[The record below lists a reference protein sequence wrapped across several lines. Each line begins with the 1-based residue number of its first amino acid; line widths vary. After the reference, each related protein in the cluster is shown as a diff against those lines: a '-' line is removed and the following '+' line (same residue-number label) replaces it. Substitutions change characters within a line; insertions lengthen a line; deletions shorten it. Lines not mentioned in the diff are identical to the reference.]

1 MNNEKWIIGLDLDGT
16 VTTDF
21 NPKIGKS
28 YPHPYNVKVIKRLQ
42 ELGHEV
48 VIVTGR
54 NWVMSKEVYDE
65 CELTSPIINSAGG
78 HTWNPSDSS
87 FDQDIHLMKK
97 EIINEIMNDPQVIN
111 KINFLLF
118 DERDK
123 SYIYE
128 SNGNEEIEFKI
139 GRWGEGNIIPIE
151 KPFTNMDV
159 ESLIIYL
166 NINDDEYPEFSK
178 YMKNKYGSTVDV
190 SDWGKKN
197 KGYYSFEFNTNEI
210 DKGIAFNSL
219 SDKLGIP
226 MERRLVIGDG
236 PNDMKLIQS
245 VENSVCMKNGN
256 DEVKSKSKYITELD
270 NNNGGAG
277 DFLNKFFNLDLER
290 DD

>member
-1 MNNEKWIIGLDLDGT
+1 MSNDKWIIGLDLDGT

-28 YPHPYNVKVIKRLQ
+28 YPHPYNVKVIKKLQ

-54 NWVMSKEVYDE
+54 NWIMSKEVYVE

-87 FDQDIHLMKK
+87 FGQDVHLMKK

-139 GRWGEGNIIPIE
+139 WRWGEGNIIPID

-159 ESLIIYL
+159 ESLIVYL
-166 NINDDEYPEFSK
+166 NISDDEYPEFSN
-178 YMKNKYGSTVDV
+178 YMKNKYGSIVDV

-219 SDKLGIP
+219 SEKLGIP

-236 PNDMKLIQS
+236 PNDLKLIQS

-256 DEVKSKSKYITELD
+256 DEVKANSKYITDLD

-277 DFLNKFFNLDLER
+277 DFLNNFFNLDLER

>member
-1 MNNEKWIIGLDLDGT
+1 MSNDKWIIGLDLDGT

-28 YPHPYNVKVIKRLQ
+28 YPHPYNVKVIKKLQ

-54 NWVMSKEVYDE
+54 NWIMSKEVYVE

-87 FDQDIHLMKK
+87 FGQDVHLMKK

-139 GRWGEGNIIPIE
+139 WRWGEGNIIPID

-159 ESLIIYL
+159 ESLIVYL
-166 NINDDEYPEFSK
+166 NISDDEYPEFSN
-178 YMKNKYGSTVDV
+178 YMKNKYGSIVDV

-219 SDKLGIP
+219 SEKLGIP

-236 PNDMKLIQS
+236 PNDLKLIQS

-256 DEVKSKSKYITELD
+256 DEVKANSKYITDLD

-277 DFLNKFFNLDLER
+277 DFLNNFFNLNLER